1 MATFLTQ
8 EWLDETRKMADGQP
22 QRMGASARLQYVLTG
37 APGGGEVR
45 YFWVVVDGK
54 LMESGLG
61 DLDDAEITLTLSH
74 ADATLIQKGELDSNA
89 AFMQGRVKVTGN
101 TPKLMALLPITQSP
115 EYKQLQEEI
124 HAVTEYEAQA

>member
-1 MATFLTQ
+1 MSTFLTQ
-8 EWLDETRKMADGQP
+8 DWLDETRKMADGQP
-22 QRMGASARLQYVLTG
+22 ERMGASARLQYVLTG
-37 APGGGEVR
+37 APDGGEVR

-54 LMESGLG
+54 LIDSGLG

-115 EYKQLQEEI
+115 EYKQLQREI
-124 HAVTEYEAQA
+124 NDITEY

>member
-1 MATFLTQ
+1 MAKFLSQ

-22 QRMGASARLQYVLTG
+22 ERMGASARLQYVLNG
-37 APGGGEVR
+37 APDGGDVK
-45 YFWVVVDGK
+45 YYWVIVDGK
-54 LMESGLG
+54 LLESGLG
-61 DLDDAEITLTLSH
+61 ELDDAEITLTLSH

-115 EYKQLQEEI
+115 EYKQLQREI
-124 HAVTEYEAQA
+124 NEITDY

>member
-1 MATFLTQ
+1 MSKFLSQ

-22 QRMGASARLQYVLTG
+22 ERMGASARLQYVLTG
-37 APGGGEVR
+37 APDGGDLK
-45 YFWVVVDGK
+45 YYWVVVDGK
-54 LMESGLG
+54 LVESGLG
-61 DLDDAEITLTLSH
+61 ELDDAEITLTLSH

-115 EYKQLQEEI
+115 EYKQLQREI
-124 HAVTEYEAQA
+124 NEITEY